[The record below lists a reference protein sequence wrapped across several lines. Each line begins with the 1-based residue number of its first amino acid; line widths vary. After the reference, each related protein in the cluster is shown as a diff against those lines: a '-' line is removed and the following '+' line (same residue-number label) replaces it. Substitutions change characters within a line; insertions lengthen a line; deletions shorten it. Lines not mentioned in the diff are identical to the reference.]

1 MDLTWN
7 KIRELFKNTIELQ
20 QIGVANISSKAIMAI
35 FWFYIAATLG
45 TEDYGQV
52 SYLIALGSTGAA
64 LSMVGSPN
72 SLIVYGAKKIPI
84 ESIIYSISLI
94 IGAVTSIIFYF
105 LLQNLI
111 ISIFIFGYIIFNLGI
126 AELLGRREYKN
137 YSIVFVTQKIIFVI
151 LGLLFYYLIGFEG
164 IVLGFAL
171 SLFLVVYV
179 IIKGFKE
186 TKIDIK
192 ILKPRFGFMINNYA
206 LSIERLLSGQIDK
219 LIIAPM
225 FGFSL
230 LGNFAL
236 SLQFFS
242 VMSIIPTI
250 VFQYTLSQDAI
261 GKTNLKI
268 KKISIIS
275 SAIVSTLAITLSP
288 IVIPVIFP
296 EFIEAVE
303 LIQIISIHVIANA
316 IIYAYN
322 SKFLG
327 EENSKLVLVGK
338 GISVIIY
345 IGGIFTLGTLIGING
360 VAIALVLSGI
370 GQAIFNIIASKYLK
384 NLQKKEK

>member
-105 LLQNLI
+105 LFQNLI